1 MKTDRK
7 LTRKMGFSVKMDQ
20 IKSFAKRVFK
30 SLGAGFSERVYHNAM
45 EVLLKKHNIPYKSEQ
60 VIPVMFEGV
69 EVGQVRADIVVNGN
83 IVVELKS
90 VRSLK
95 DDHATQCGMY
105 MKLLNIESGVVINF
119 PCGDNED
126 VDFQE
131 LETASP
137 VCKRCGRDSHMA
149 SGCYA
154 KKHIEGYEL

>member
-1 MKTDRK
+1 MPFT
-7 LTRKMGFSVKMDQ
+7 VIMDQ
-20 IKSFAKRVFK
+20 VKSFAKRVFK
-30 SLGAGFSERVYHNAM
+30 GLGAGFSERVYHNAM
-45 EVLLKKHNIPYKSEQ
+45 EVLLKKYNIPYKSEQ

-69 EVGQVRADIVVNGN
+69 EVGQVRADLVVNGD

-90 VRSLK
+90 VRSIK
-95 DDHATQCGMY
+95 DDHATQCAMY
-105 MKLLNIESGVVINF
+105 MKLLNIENGMVINF

-131 LETASP
+131 LATASP

>member
-1 MKTDRK
+1 MEQ
-7 LTRKMGFSVKMDQ
+7 V
-20 IKSFAKRVFK
+20 KSFSKRVF
-30 SLGAGFSERVYHNAM
+30 STLGAGFNERIYHNAM
-45 EVLLKKHNIPYKSEQ
+45 EVLLKKNNIPYKSEQ

-69 EVGQVRADIVVNGN
+69 EVGQVRADLVIDGK

-90 VRSLK
+90 VRNIK

-105 MKLLNIESGVVINF
+105 MKLLNIDSGLVINF
-119 PCGDNED
+119 PCSDNEE

-131 LETASP
+131 MEAASP

-154 KKHIEGYEL
+154 KKHIEGYPI